1 MVLNIFVYAH
11 LPNIL
16 LGKVFKYFFHLLTGV
31 FIFLLLNFE
40 FLYILDT
47 HTLLS
52 DILYYLQVDF
62 FPLLLSKQGCPSI
75 VLAFFMDFSPKFC
88 LLQFQGFLSCPQVVI
103 FKIQATK

>member
-1 MVLNIFVYAH
+1 MIMMLNIFVYAH

-16 LGKVFKYFFHLLTGV
+16 LSKVFKYFFHLLTGV

-47 HTLLS
+47 HTLIS

-62 FPLLLSKQGCPSI
+62 FFLFCSQNKVALQLL
-75 VLAFFMDFSPKFC
+75 
-88 LLQFQGFLSCPQVVI
+88 
-103 FKIQATK
+103 